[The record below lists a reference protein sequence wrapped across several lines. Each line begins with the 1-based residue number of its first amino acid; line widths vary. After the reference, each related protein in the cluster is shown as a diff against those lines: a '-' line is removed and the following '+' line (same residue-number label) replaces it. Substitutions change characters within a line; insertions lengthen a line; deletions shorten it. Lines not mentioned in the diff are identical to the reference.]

1 MNLGRVAGIL
11 MIVGGASILGLMVLF
26 VVVQMASGEL
36 QDAGGAVLGVAGA
49 CFPALLLAGIG
60 AVVLNRSKQELE
72 EGEERAELRKILDV
86 VVSKGEV
93 QISELVLELG
103 TSRKEVQ
110 DQIHSLV
117 GMGLFSGYINWDEGT
132 LYSFEASN
140 IRDLERCKFCG
151 GEVKFAGKGVLRC
164 PYCGTEYFI
173 S

>member
-1 MNLGRVAGIL
+1 MKLGRVAGIL
-11 MIVGGASILGLMVLF
+11 MIIGGAAILGFGALFSVGQSAAGELNTGGAILGLGL
-26 VVVQMASGEL
+26 
-36 QDAGGAVLGVAGA
+36 A
-49 CFPALLLAGIG
+49 CVPALVLAGFGI
-60 AVVLNRSKQELE
+60 VLLTRSRQEQE

-86 VVSKGEV
+86 VESKGEV
-93 QISELVLELG
+93 QVSELVLELG

-140 IRDLERCKFCG
+140 IQDLQRCKHCG
-151 GEVKFAGKGVLRC
+151 GEVHFAGKGVLRC
-164 PYCGTEYFI
+164 RHCGTEYFI

>member
-1 MNLGRVAGIL
+1 MTLGRVAGIL
-11 MIVGGASILGLMVLF
+11 MIIGGAVIFGFGVLF
-26 VVVQMASGEL
+26 SVGQSASGEL
-36 QDAGGAVLGVAGA
+36 NTGGAIIGVALA
-49 CFPALLLAGIG
+49 CIPALVLAGFG
-60 AVVLNRSKQELE
+60 VVVLNRSRQEE
-72 EGEERAELRKILDV
+72 EEDEERAELRKILDV

-140 IRDLERCKFCG
+140 IRGLERCKFCG

>member
-1 MNLGRVAGIL
+1 MNLGRVVGIL
-11 MIVGGASILGLMVLF
+11 MII
-26 VVVQMASGEL
+26 
-36 QDAGGAVLGVAGA
+36 GGAVIFGFGVLFMVGQSASGDLNTGGA
-49 CFPALLLAGIG
+49 IIGLALASVPALVLAGFG
-60 AVVLNRSKQELE
+60 VVVLTRSRQEE
-72 EGEERAELRKILDV
+72 EWSEERAELRKILDIV
-86 VVSKGEV
+86 ESKGEV

-140 IRDLERCKFCG
+140 IHDLQRCKHCG
-151 GEVKFAGKGVLRC
+151 GEVHFAGKGVLRC
-164 PYCGTEYFI
+164 RHCGTEYFI

>member
-1 MNLGRVAGIL
+1 
-11 MIVGGASILGLMVLF
+11 MIIGGATILGLGVLF
-26 VVVQMASGEL
+26 VVVQMATGEL
-36 QDAGGAVLGVAGA
+36 QDVGGAVLGVAGA
-49 CFPALLLAGIG
+49 CFPAFLLSGIG
-60 AVVLNRSKQELE
+60 AVILNRSRQEEE

-86 VVSKGEV
+86 VESKGEV

-110 DQIHSLV
+110 GQIHSLV

-140 IRDLERCKFCG
+140 IHDLQRCKHCG
-151 GEVKFAGKGVLRC
+151 GEVHFAGKGVLRC
-164 PYCGTEYFI
+164 RHCGTEYFI

>member
-1 MNLGRVAGIL
+1 MIIGGVAIFGIAAAFAIAGLLGLTAEQPMN
-11 MIVGGASILGLMVLF
+11 MGGAIVLLGLACVPALVLGGF
-26 VVVQMASGEL
+26 GVVV
-36 QDAGGAVLGVAGA
+36 
-49 CFPALLLAGIG
+49 LA
-60 AVVLNRSKQELE
+60 RSRE
-72 EGEERAELRKILDV
+72 EEEEDEERAELRKILDV
-86 VVSKGEV
+86 VLSRGEV

-110 DQIHSLV
+110 GQIHSLV

-132 LYSFEASN
+132 LYSFEASS
-140 IRDLERCKFCG
+140 IRDLQRCKFCG

>member
-1 MNLGRVAGIL
+1 MIIGGIVIFTFGAL
-11 MIVGGASILGLMVLF
+11 FSVGQS
-26 VVVQMASGEL
+26 ASGEL
-36 QDAGGAVLGVAGA
+36 STGGAIVGLALASV
-49 CFPALLLAGIG
+49 PALVLAGFG
-60 AVVLNRSKQELE
+60 VVVLARSRQEE
-72 EGEERAELRKILDV
+72 EWSEERAELRKILDIV
-86 VVSKGEV
+86 ESKGEI

-140 IRDLERCKFCG
+140 IHDLQRCKHCG
-151 GEVKFAGKGVLRC
+151 GEVHFAGKGVLRC
-164 PYCGTEYFI
+164 RHCGTEYFI

>member
-1 MNLGRVAGIL
+1 MNVGRLAGIL
-11 MIVGGASILGLMVLF
+11 FILGGAALGIIGAFWLFTQVERGGAIVGLFGLAVLVLF
-26 VVVQMASGEL
+26 LV
-36 QDAGGAVLGVAGA
+36 
-49 CFPALLLAGIG
+49 GIG
-60 AVVLNRSKQELE
+60 IFLLMRSSQETE
-72 EGEERAELRKILDV
+72 DAEERAELRKILDV
-86 VVSKGEV
+86 VLSRGEV

-110 DQIHSLV
+110 DQVHSLV

-140 IRDLERCKFCG
+140 IRELQRCKFCG
-151 GEVKFAGKGVLRC
+151 GEVQFAGKGVLRC

>member
-1 MNLGRVAGIL
+1 
-11 MIVGGASILGLMVLF
+11 MIIGGAAIFGFGALFSLG
-26 VVVQMASGEL
+26 QNASGEL
-36 QDAGGAVLGVAGA
+36 NTGGAIIGLALA
-49 CFPALLLAGIG
+49 CIPALVLAGFG
-60 AVVLNRSKQELE
+60 VVVLTRSRQEQE
-72 EGEERAELRKILDV
+72 EGKERAELRKILDV